1 MQLRLF
7 HIERGQRAPKL
18 ITEFSG
24 YASIK
29 PEEAWR
35 QAMFEAGVN
44 RFRMI
49 QLEDCKL
56 FEVMSDSEMREIPRP
71 PNMKA

>member
-7 HIERGQRAPKL
+7 HIERGQRNPKL
-18 ITEFSG
+18 ITEFSA
-24 YASIK
+24 YAGVE

-35 QAMFEAGVN
+35 QAIFEAGVN
-44 RFRMI
+44 RFRTI

-56 FEVMSDSEMREIPRP
+56 FEVVSDSEMREISRP
-71 PNMKA
+71 PKMKA

>member
-18 ITEFSG
+18 ITEFSA
-24 YASIK
+24 YAGIE

-35 QAMFEAGVN
+35 QAILEAGVN

-49 QLEDCKL
+49 PLEDCKL
-56 FEVMSDSEMREIPRP
+56 FEVASDSEMREIPQP
-71 PNMKA
+71 PGMKA